1 MCVTCPAGRIAKRPA
16 MSIRPIRLRPAN
28 GNPKVLYKSEIATYP
43 ARIFY
48 LSEICIRNDISKDI
62 KYRAIKLQQVDRASI
77 FPPRLTWLGR
87 VDTCIRFV
95 KKRRSAS
102 SEEGA
107 KGCWYAPGNPVPW
120 PTAENGWKPSLSLSH
135 RVWNWFDR
143 LPLAFSSLGP
153 WGAAFRKGSA
163 NSLEYYCGGRAEE
176 RAVRFDEVVKDARL
190 EGIFFFTIFP
200 RFSSR

>member
-120 PTAENGWKPSLSLSH
+120 PIAENGWKPSLSLTVFGIDST
-135 RVWNWFDR
+135 DY
-143 LPLAFSSLGP
+143 PSLFHPSVLGVRP
-153 WGAAFRKGSA
+153 FERGVQTLSNIIAVGELKRELYGSMK
-163 NSLEYYCGGRAEE
+163 S
-176 RAVRFDEVVKDARL
+176 
-190 EGIFFFTIFP
+190 
-200 RFSSR
+200 